1 MKLTDIYNT
10 IKEELSDKDIV
21 AILKKQLDPKDPT
34 KVTKPK
40 VKSNTITTVKEAS
53 VNINGKTIKNA
64 IQNGDKSYTVTYNDG
79 SKDTIVVSNDDWDV
93 VNASYKQNMN
103 EEFSR
108 MQKLADVSDSKNEQE
123 LINMI
128 EDIIGSEVYLRDV
141 PYSMQDGDMEKD
153 PDSVTDAAKAIVNM
167 LKERGLI

>member
-1 MKLTDIYNT
+1 MKDLKH
-10 IKEELSDKDIV
+10 IKRF
-21 AILKKQLDPKDPT
+21 
-34 KVTKPK
+34 
-40 VKSNTITTVKEAS
+40 NEAQENL
-53 VNINGKTIKNA
+53 NI
-64 IQNGDKSYTVTYNDG
+64 S
-79 SKDTIVVSNDDWDV
+79 
-93 VNASYKQNMN
+93 
-103 EEFSR
+103 
-108 MQKLADVSDSKNEQE
+108 DVSDSKNEQE

>member
-1 MKLTDIYNT
+1 MKNQ
-10 IKEELSDKDIV
+10 E
-21 AILKKQLDPKDPT
+21 Q
-34 KVTKPK
+34 
-40 VKSNTITTVKEAS
+40 KSNIDQPV
-53 VNINGKTIKNA
+53 
-64 IQNGDKSYTVTYNDG
+64 
-79 SKDTIVVSNDDWDV
+79 
-93 VNASYKQNMN
+93 
-103 EEFSR
+103 
-108 MQKLADVSDSKNEQE
+108 VSDSKNEQE